1 MTFTENYSQAT
12 KQTAIYKDVAK
23 SKRHL
28 QDALAQDSNT
38 SNTHEAK
45 IKMRNITNYT
55 DII

>member
-1 MTFTENYSQAT
+1 MTFAENYSQAT

-55 DII
+55 DKI